1 MGDPHDDF
9 IEALVRAREAGL
21 TRDECAV
28 LVRDVFAAPWS
39 GDVWLP
45 EAGAA
50 EKRRIAEEV
59 S

>member
-1 MGDPHDDF
+1 
-9 IEALVRAREAGL
+9 
-21 TRDECAV
+21 V
-28 LVRDVFAAPWS
+28 LLRDVFAAPWS

-45 EAGAA
+45 EAWAA